1 MNDIAQELARL
12 HELEGAAYSRQVE
25 HIARMSVF
33 HLLEGEVG
41 IYATAEEKGA
51 DYENLIAAARKAVEH
66 GYQVFILPNP
76 RGIRTADYIF
86 ERKGMYK
93 IYELKTIYGQSS
105 AGTRLTES
113 IGQTN
118 RIILNITSSYNGRLL
133 ASDIKAYFERNRL
146 ATEVIVLRGKKL
158 ISISK
163 ELSESNAFNRLFRKM
178 YEK

>member
-1 MNDIAQELARL
+1 
-12 HELEGAAYSRQVE
+12 
-25 HIARMSVF
+25 
-33 HLLEGEVG
+33 
-41 IYATAEEKGA
+41 
-51 DYENLIAAARKAVEH
+51 VEH